1 MTKDEGQG
9 RAAHAKELIG
19 AFVRS
24 RKKDGLS
31 ETTRK
36 VVKYIKHRDVQ
47 EDTSDPEVVT
57 NVTGPTYYQ

>member
-1 MTKDEGQG
+1 MKAKVELLMQ
-9 RAAHAKELIG
+9 KELIG
-19 AFVRS
+19 AFARS
-24 RKKDGLS
+24 MKKDGLS